1 MNEGTL
7 TQKIKAGGIH
17 FLLSL
22 VVISAYLAI
31 VFLLWYPEPFA
42 TLEKVTDA
50 ARVVIG
56 VDLVIGPLLTF
67 LLYKKGKPGL
77 RFDLTMVVVLQL
89 SALSWGIHI
98 TYSQRPVY
106 VAYAEQ
112 LFSVVAAS
120 DLQGKRPTD
129 HALASTG
136 WGDQK
141 MVFVDLPEN
150 PQDKL
155 KVIMN
160 AKNLYAMVDH
170 YHPLKDRLDEVLKGA
185 VDMSDRIKEAPEMKP
200 SYEQWLKEH
209 GGDEKPYAFVP
220 IEGRKGMA
228 FIVLDRHSGDMVDI
242 YKG

>member
-1 MNEGTL
+1 MNESTL
-7 TQKIKAGGIH
+7 TQKFKAGGIH

-67 LLYKKGKPGL
+67 LLYKKDKPGL
-77 RFDLTMVVVLQL
+77 RFDLTMVVLLQV

-120 DLQGKRPTD
+120 DLQGQKPED
-129 HALASTG
+129 HGLSSSG

-141 MVFVDLPEN
+141 MVFVDLPKS
-150 PQDKL
+150 PQEKL
-155 KVIMN
+155 DLAMKHP
-160 AKNLYAMVDH
+160 NLYALVDRYRPFKAH
-170 YHPLKDRLDEVLKGA
+170 LQEVLEGA
-185 VDMSDRIKEAPEMKP
+185 VDMNDQIKEFPDMQAT
-200 SYEQWLKEH
+200 YEQWLKAH
-209 GGDEKPYAFVP
+209 GGNDQPYAFIP
-220 IEGRKGMA
+220 IEGRKGLA
-228 FIVLDRHSGDMVDI
+228 FIVLDRHNGDMVDI